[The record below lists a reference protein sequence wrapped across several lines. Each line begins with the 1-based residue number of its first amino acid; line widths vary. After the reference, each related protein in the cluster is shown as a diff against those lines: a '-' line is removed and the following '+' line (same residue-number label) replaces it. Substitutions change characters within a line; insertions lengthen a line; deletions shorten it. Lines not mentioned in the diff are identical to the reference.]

1 MQQVFKAIDWLQV
14 PDTTW
19 LSPFLNPKDVNSG
32 LDSALLGAFSLAM
45 GKIRPGQPSTVHVH
59 PLSTQV
65 TMVLEGTLDIRMRD
79 PERKPYTVHL
89 GPDEAA
95 LVEPGTFLQL
105 VNPGDATSRVLYV
118 VGPAYVFEQRG
129 EEVVY
134 DDSDRPL
141 AAWGR
146 SRPARPSG
154 SGTCGG
160 SGPGSPVSTRCAP
173 RARPPWRGSTA
184 LRARARSRRTS
195 SGSARDC
202 IQPSRRI
209 RP

>member
-19 LSPFLNPKDVNSG
+19 LSPFLNAKDVNSG
-32 LDSALLGAFSLAM
+32 LDSELLGAFSLAM
-45 GKIRPGQPSTVHVH
+45 GMIRPGQPSTVHVH

-79 PERKPYTVHL
+79 PSREPYTVRL
-89 GPDEAA
+89 GPDQAA

-105 VNPGDATSRVLYV
+105 VNPGDATSRMLFV

-134 DDSDRPL
+134 DDSIALSQEWEEIAD
-141 AAWGR
+141 
-146 SRPARPSG
+146 
-154 SGTCGG
+154 
-160 SGPGSPVSTRCAP
+160 GSPEWLGDVWRERSGFAGVEEMRAAREAALARLEGAQSAST
-173 RARPPWRGSTA
+173 
-184 LRARARSRRTS
+184 
-195 SGSARDC
+195 
-202 IQPSRRI
+202 
-209 RP
+209 